1 MQSLYC
7 DLLCVKQNRY
17 TVQIL
22 GNTFYWNRLQ
32 GVTQG
37 GCELESP
44 LALTFPAIDFQPGPR
59 LVRFAQGLQ
68 VNAELL
74 AFLVEM
80 AAFQAE
86 RPRHVGHVEIMS
98 ADFRKQHFPFKRF
111 GALG

>member
-1 MQSLYC
+1 MQIVYC
-7 DLLCVKQNRY
+7 YLLCVKKNRY
-17 TVQIL
+17 AFRCL
-22 GNTFYWNRLQ
+22 GKPLHWNRLQ

-37 GCELESP
+37 GCELESL